1 MIQSL
6 SLVQNISS
14 KVLDNDI
21 DPIYSTHTLFY
32 MLLAKNNINL
42 SSSIRSLIFPSARK
56 EVPDRYTSNA
66 KTPSLNRRYQKEPS
80 QPI

>member
-1 MIQSL
+1 MI
-6 SLVQNISS
+6 
-14 KVLDNDI
+14 DG
-21 DPIYSTHTLFY
+21 TT
-32 MLLAKNNINL
+32 M
-42 SSSIRSLIFPSARK
+42 K